1 MRPLLAAALLLT
13 ALLCACDKPPTSN
26 PEPTPKQADEA
37 PKQADEAPKQADEA
51 PKKADE
57 APPKAADAPPKADAD
72 PNTPDA
78 AAKRYLTLG
87 AKGDLS
93 KLKPLIDPACEGSPV
108 ADVNAV
114 KMLGARMTLD
124 DVQTSIGEVQGELT
138 HVNYTV
144 KGSVTAQESHTE
156 TNLGGQ
162 KIEIKASS
170 ISMEGV
176 TQSGSLPMKKLDGAW
191 VVTCP

>member
-1 MRPLLAAALLLT
+1 MRTTLAAALL
-13 ALLCACDKPPTSN
+13 ALLCACN
-26 PEPTPKQADEA
+26 PQAEAPKQAQEPKQADEA
-37 PKQADEAPKQADEA
+37 PKNEAPTDEAPPKKAEDE

-57 APPKAADAPPKADAD
+57 PPPQDQAA

-78 AAKRYLTLG
+78 AAKLYLTLG

-93 KLKPLIDPACEGSPV
+93 KLKPLVDPACEGTPV

-114 KMLGARMTLD
+114 KMLGARMTLN
-124 DVQTSIGEVQGELT
+124 DVQTSVGEVQGDLT

-144 KGSVTAQESHTE
+144 KGSVTSQESHTE

>member
-1 MRPLLAAALLLT
+1 MHRLATKLAAASLLG
-13 ALLCACDKPPTSN
+13 LLACNSAPPTDHVPS
-26 PEPTPKQADEA
+26 EPPLPSEPPKQEAVKGDPPNEA
-37 PKQADEAPKQADEA
+37 PKEEPPRKEEPRAEEPVNAPEV
-51 PKKADE
+51 
-57 APPKAADAPPKADAD
+57 
-72 PNTPDA
+72 
-78 AAKRYLTLG
+78 AAKRYLVLG

-93 KLKPLIDPACEGSPV
+93 KLRELLDPACENSPV

-124 DVQTSIGEVQGELT
+124 EVQTSVGEVQGDIT

-144 KGSVTAQESHTE
+144 KGSITAQESHTE